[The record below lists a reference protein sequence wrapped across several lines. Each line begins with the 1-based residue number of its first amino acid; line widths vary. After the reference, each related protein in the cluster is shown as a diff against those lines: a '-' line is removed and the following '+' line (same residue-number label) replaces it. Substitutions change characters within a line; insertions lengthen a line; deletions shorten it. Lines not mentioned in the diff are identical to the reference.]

1 MSDHAY
7 SGRQLQVVEAAGRLF
22 RANGF
27 RAVTMEMIAATA
39 GVAKATLYSYF
50 PDKSAVFAAVA
61 NHVTQQIA
69 DALQRELSG
78 AGNVDERLAR
88 GLVARHRLIFELVD
102 GSPHARELMTTRDHI
117 ALEPVLRIDAQMIR
131 ALVAVLR
138 EDAAFA
144 KSAEAIARTLFRGC
158 VGVSGLA
165 RSTDDVEREIGNFVR
180 PYLVGLRAMN
190 ASASAEV
197 KTIRRVART
206 GRG

>member
-1 MSDHAY
+1 MSEHVY
-7 SGRQLQVVEAAGRLF
+7 SARQLQVIDAAGRLF

-27 RAVTMEMIAATA
+27 RAVTMGMIASNA

-61 NHVTQQIA
+61 NSVTWRIA
-69 DALQRELSG
+69 NALQSELSRP
-78 AGNVDERLAR
+78 GNVDERLAR
-88 GLVARHRLIFELVD
+88 GLIARHRMIFELVD
-102 GSPHARELMTTRDHI
+102 GSPHARELMTTRDHV

-138 EDAAFA
+138 EEPVFA
-144 KSAEAIARTLFRGC
+144 KSAEAIAQTLFRGC

-165 RSTDDVEREIGNFVR
+165 RSAQDVEREVGNFVR
-180 PYLVGLRAMN
+180 PYLAGLRVMN
-190 ASASAEV
+190 DGAAAEA
-197 KTIRRVART
+197 KTIRRAARS